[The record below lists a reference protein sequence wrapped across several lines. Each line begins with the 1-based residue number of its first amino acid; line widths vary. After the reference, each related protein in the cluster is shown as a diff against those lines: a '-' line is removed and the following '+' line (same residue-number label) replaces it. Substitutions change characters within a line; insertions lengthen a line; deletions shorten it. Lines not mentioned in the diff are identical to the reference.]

1 MSNSNGCSNLISNQL
16 KIRKLKPTMQISDLI
31 LKSLCRR
38 YYYDISRE
46 SIIIFAFRGSYP
58 LQSLGSDPYKA
69 CIPEKIKTIVS
80 KKINYKKAACT
91 IGVWC
96 PGSGDIALF
105 PGSTVPSLI
114 YMHKN
119 PDTADHFNILCPGK
133 YEYVRGTHPRNIEG
147 YQRHE
152 AFIMPGYGWIMRPQ
166 IIRKPGKS
174 LFNFNEVQYNVILPG
189 DNLHASRAEPY
200 LPVAG
205 KNDKKSLINRNFS
218 SSGCLTIIGQPEQYV
233 RNRHSNWW
241 NSWEQFMQL
250 VKSSSSDRNY
260 SLILFNFCDLINSN
274 NNRERII
281 LRYGSQGSRVFELQ
295 QKLSK
300 IYSAVTNSVYF
311 TGKHD
316 GIFQAD
322 TARAWLRFMKDH
334 SPDSIKG
341 EADLREFR
349 SKTNHFIFTIKHYEH
364 VIY

>member
-1 MSNSNGCSNLISNQL
+1 MSNSSGCSNLNSNRE
-16 KIRKLKPTMQISDLI
+16 KIQKIKPTMQINDFI

-58 LQSLGSDPYKA
+58 LQSLGSDPCQA
-69 CIPEKIKTIVS
+69 GIPEKVKKIVS
-80 KKINYKKAACT
+80 KKINYKKASCT
-91 IGVWC
+91 IVIWY

-105 PGSTVPSLI
+105 PGSTVPSLT
-114 YMHKN
+114 YMHQN

-133 YEYVRGTHPRNIEG
+133 YEYVRGIHPRKIAG

-152 AFIMPGYGWIMRPQ
+152 ALIMPGKGWIMRPEL
-166 IIRKPGKS
+166 IRKQGKS
-174 LFNFNEVQYNVILPG
+174 IFNFNEVQYDVVLPG

-200 LPVAG
+200 MPVAG
-205 KNDKKSLINRNFS
+205 KTDKKSLINRNYS

-233 RNRHSNWW
+233 RHRHSHCW
-241 NSWEQFMQL
+241 NFWEQFMQL
-250 VKSSSSDRNY
+250 IKSSSSDRNY
-260 SLILFNFCDLINSN
+260 TLILFNFSDLINSDN
-274 NNRERII
+274 DRERTI
-281 LRYGSQGSRVFELQ
+281 LRYGSQGSPVYELQ

-300 IYSAVTNSVYF
+300 IYSAATNSVYF

-322 TARAWLRFMKDH
+322 TAKAWLRFMKDH
-334 SPDSIKG
+334 SPDSVKG
-341 EADLREFR
+341 EADLPVFR